1 MSTTA
6 PRTTTSRATPGTT
19 GTTGTTRA
27 ARRRST
33 AAAAVL
39 AAGTLVLAGCGG
51 TDGPAAADDT
61 IGVSLITKTDSN
73 PFFVAMREGAQEAAA
88 EEGVDLTLAA
98 GTSDADEAGQVE
110 AVEDAVA
117 RGDAGILI
125 TPNGPGVNQAIEDA
139 RAAGLLVLALDTP
152 PDPADVVDATFATD
166 NVRAGELIGE
176 YAAARLDGQPAVI
189 AMLDLLDDVDVS
201 VDWQRDQGFLAGM
214 GIDTADPETKGDEAP
229 TGAYTGGAGGDYT
242 IVCNE
247 PTQGAE
253 DGGRT
258 AMENCLRRDPSVN
271 VVYTVNEL
279 SAVGAQQALAAAGR
293 DDVVVVSV
301 DGGCDG
307 VSAVEDG
314 LIDATAQQYPVEMAR
329 LGVAAVADLA
339 RGGEAPE
346 PTEGKSFVDTG
357 VQLVA
362 GTPVDGVD
370 ALDVAEGTELCW

>member
-1 MSTTA
+1 VSSTTTRT
-6 PRTTTSRATPGTT
+6 PRTSPTGPTTT
-19 GTTGTTRA
+19 A
-27 ARRRST
+27 ARRRP

-39 AAGTLVLAGCGG
+39 AVGALVLAGCGG
-51 TDGPAAADDT
+51 GSAGEPAGADET

-98 GTSDADEAGQVE
+98 GTSDADEAGQVA
-110 AVEDAVA
+110 AVEDAIA

-176 YAAARLDGQPAVI
+176 YAAARLDGQPAVV
-189 AMLDLLDDVDVS
+189 ALLDLLDDVDVS

-229 TGAYTGGAGGDYT
+229 TGTYTGGAGGDYT

-258 AMENCLRRDPSVN
+258 AMENCLQRDPSIN

-329 LGVAAVADLA
+329 LGVEAVADLA

>member
-6 PRTTTSRATPGTT
+6 PRTTTRSTS
-19 GTTGTTRA
+19 A
-27 ARRRST
+27 ARRRGT
-33 AAAAVL
+33 AVAAVL

-51 TDGPAAADDT
+51 SSGGEPAGADET

-229 TGAYTGGAGGDYT
+229 TGAYTGGDYT

-258 AMENCLRRDPSVN
+258 AMENCLQRDPSVN

>member
-6 PRTTTSRATPGTT
+6 PRTTTPRTASRTART
-19 GTTGTTRA
+19 
-27 ARRRST
+27 ARRRGT
-33 AAAAVL
+33 AAATVL
-39 AAGTLVLAGCGG
+39 AAGALVLAGCGSSSG
-51 TDGPAAADDT
+51 GEPAGADEA

-258 AMENCLRRDPSVN
+258 AMENCLQRDPSVN

-314 LIDATAQQYPVEMAR
+314 LIDATAQQYPVDMAR